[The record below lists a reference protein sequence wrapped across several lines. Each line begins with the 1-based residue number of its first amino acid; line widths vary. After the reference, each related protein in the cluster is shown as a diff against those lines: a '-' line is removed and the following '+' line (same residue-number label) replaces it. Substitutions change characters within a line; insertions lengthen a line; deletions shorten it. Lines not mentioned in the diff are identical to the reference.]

1 MQTIYNYAK
10 AFDKIAFIFKATTVT
25 LDGCFLFK
33 LSLAKKTVIV
43 QLDPYSTKVS
53 FLSPLENPTPYNSY
67 DWHEPAVRNKFKQLF
82 AASLVEEFLNGSE
95 T

>member
-1 MQTIYNYAK
+1 MLTTYNYAK
-10 AFDKIAFIFKATTVT
+10 AFDKIAFIFNATPVT

-43 QLDPYSTKVS
+43 QLDPYTTKVS

-67 DWHEPAVRNKFKQLF
+67 DWHEPVVRNKFKQLF
-82 AASLVEEFLNGSE
+82 VATLVEEFQNGSE